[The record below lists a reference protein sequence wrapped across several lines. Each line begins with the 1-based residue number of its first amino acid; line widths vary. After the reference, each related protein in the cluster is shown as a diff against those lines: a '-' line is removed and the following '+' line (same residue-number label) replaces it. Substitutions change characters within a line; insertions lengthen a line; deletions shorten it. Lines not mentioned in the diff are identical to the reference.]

1 MRKVIHK
8 LLEVIPTSALLT
20 WFTINII
27 APLDRRLLLA
37 TNGRL
42 SLTGS
47 TTILLITTGAR
58 SGEARFSP
66 LPGLLRGEEIVL
78 LASKG
83 GAKSHPSW
91 YHNLVEHPEVE
102 ILMDGSR
109 LTYQAEV
116 IEGPRRQEMW
126 EWLVEQWP
134 GFAVYARKASPRV
147 MPVIVLR
154 RK

>member
-1 MRKVIHK
+1 M
-8 LLEVIPTSALLT
+8 LLV
-20 WFTINII
+20 
-27 APLDRRLLLA
+27 

-58 SGEARFSP
+58 NGEARHAS
-66 LPGLLRGEEIVL
+66 LPGLFRGEEIVL

-91 YHNLVEHPEVE
+91 YHNLVEHPNVEV
-102 ILMDGSR
+102 LMDGRR
-109 LTYQAEV
+109 LPYQAEV
-116 IEGPRRQEMW
+116 TDGERRREMW
-126 EWLVEQWP
+126 AWLVEQWP
-134 GFAVYARKASPRV
+134 GFATYARKASPRV
-147 MPVIVLR
+147 MPVVVLR